1 MKTVYKIQY
10 PNGKIYVGQDVTD
23 DINYFGSANSELIKQ
38 DFSRE
43 ERKNFVIKKEILW
56 ESETASKKEL
66 NKKEKEFIL
75 NLQANNPEI
84 GYNQRPKFER
94 TIKGE

>member
-66 NKKEKEFIL
+66 NEKEKEFIL
-75 NLQANNPEI
+75 KLQANNPEI

-94 TIKGE
+94 IIKVE